1 MGRRAYESEK
11 IIRLHQN
18 QNDPPLPM
26 ICERVRYYRKL
37 RKMEQKEL
45 ARKLDIT
52 ANAVTNW
59 ESGRSRPDVALI
71 PKLCRALGISLYDL
85 YGMEDPQRYTKKEE
99 KLIENYRELKTGNQ
113 ALVDGLIGNMLR
125 IQNAQTETLP
135 KLIRLLSFQKP
146 LAAGI
151 GDPTE
156 FEQEAKPIW
165 LYASPEVD
173 RADYVFSV
181 NGDSMEPEFR
191 SGDLVLVQ
199 KLSGSSSLRFGEI
212 GAFIVGNET
221 YIKEYREDGLHSLNQ
236 NYEVL
241 RFADEEPVYLIGR
254 VLGIAS
260 PEEIAGEEDIEAF
273 LTIHGA
279 AG

>member
-52 ANAVTNW
+52 PNAVTNW

-85 YGMEDPQRYTKKEE
+85 YGMEDPQRYSKQEE

-113 ALVDGLIGNMLR
+113 VLVDGLIDNMLR

-156 FEQEAKPIW
+156 FERLCDNIY
-165 LYASPEVD
+165 LYDSDEFR
-173 RADYVFSV
+173 RADYVFRV
-181 NGDSMEPEFR
+181 NGDSMEPNYQN
-191 SGDLVLVQ
+191 GDLVLVERMP
-199 KLSGSSSLRFGEI
+199 SGMTLREGEI
-212 GAFIVGNET
+212 GAFIVGNEM
-221 YIKEYREDGLHSLNQ
+221 YIKEYHRDGLHSLNRK
-236 NYEVL
+236 YDVL
-241 RFADEEPVYLIGR
+241 RFDEEQAVYLIGK
-254 VLGIAS
+254 VLSVLNPESIANAS
-260 PEEIAGEEDIEAF
+260 DVEKFRLVYE
-273 LTIHGA
+273 
-279 AG
+279 